1 MYKILAINP
10 GSTSTKIAVYEDTN
24 EIFITTIRHTAEELQ
39 DFEKITDQ
47 FGFRKNI
54 IINELN
60 KAGIDV
66 YSLNIIVGRGGLV
79 KPIPS
84 GVYEVND
91 TLKTD
96 LVECKLGEHASNLG
110 GLIAADIADEI
121 NKFHHNDNVKAII
134 VDPVVVDELQD
145 VARISGHP
153 LFQRISI
160 FHALNQ
166 KAIGREHA
174 KKLNKKYDDLNLII
188 AHLGGGISVGAH
200 QKGKVIDVNNALD
213 GEGPFSPE
221 RSGTLPTGQ
230 LAKLCFGGQYTYKE
244 IKEIIKG
251 KGGLVGH
258 LGTNNAQ
265 DVGKWAREGNEKAL
279 LIQNAMAY
287 QIGKEIGSMAAVLK
301 GKVDG
306 ILITGGIA
314 HNNEVIKYISDMVD
328 FIAPVSVYP
337 GEDEMAALALNAYL
351 VYKKELSIQTY

>member
-10 GSTSTKIAVYEDTN
+10 GSTSTKIAVFEDKT
-24 EIFITTIRHTAEELQ
+24 EKFITTIRHTAEEIQ

-47 FGFRKNI
+47 FAFRKNI
-54 IINELN
+54 IISELE

-91 TLKTD
+91 ALKKD

-121 NKFHHNDNVKAII
+121 NKHFNNKEVKAVI

-153 LFQRISI
+153 LFERISI

-174 KKLNKKYDDLNLII
+174 RKLNKKYEELNLII

-221 RSGTLPTGQ
+221 RSGSLPTGQ
-230 LAKLCFGGQYTYKE
+230 LTKLCFSGKYTNKE

-258 LGTNNAQ
+258 LGTNSAY
-265 DVGKWAREGNEKAL
+265 DVEMAAKAGDAKAI
-279 LIQNAMAY
+279 LIQDAMSY
-287 QIGKEIGSMAAVLK
+287 QIAKEIGAMAAVLN

-314 HNNEVIKYISDMVD
+314 YNKDMIKYIDKMVG
-328 FIAPVSVYP
+328 FIAPVTAYP

-351 VYKKELSIQTY
+351 VFTNELSIKRY